1 MEKESRTLFGHKT
14 PAMEKLVDQLEQ
26 ALRDSPLVP
35 EEKLALLM
43 RICILLFRANKTDS
57 AEMKVS
63 DGRMLKLT
71 LEKLPTISH

>member
-14 PAMEKLVDQLEQ
+14 PAMERLVEQMEQ
-26 ALRDSPLVP
+26 ALHDSPLAA

-71 LEKLPTISH
+71 LEKLPTNAH